1 MRRRVFPNFIGDVAE
16 IEERQERMERV
27 MQMLGV
33 TPEFPFTMNVNDGTF
48 NRVRIGL
55 IGADYGIEI
64 VDNAGNNILLA
75 NGTIVADAIKTG
87 TLDCDLLNVINLDAG
102 SITTGTL
109 SADLIVGGILNC
121 GTLTVANLSAT
132 VITTGTFLSPN
143 DRFADDSLSGVKIS
157 GNTIAASKITANSI
171 NSDQIQSH
179 GISADRLNVLTLSTI
194 TANCGTLTAGTIDA
208 DTVNVTHLN
217 AANLNKGTLSVGY
230 SGQPTQIYIRRNGS
244 NGYINWEGGSKVWC
258 DNSQYMGYDSV
269 GGRHYFNNN
278 GANMLILQ
286 YSVSRLN
293 TGLDIYG
300 GLYVDNNFRVGGE
313 LSGNLNCGNRYLTN
327 CNTMWVT
334 VINNTTINN
343 TTLYGNTIWYWN
355 LNYYS
360 DEKLKKNIKALSSN
374 LASVLSLTPKEFQ
387 YKTDKEEK
395 RRFGFMASEV
405 EEILPELVSTD
416 DKGNKGIDITE
427 MIPLLVGAI
436 KELKKEVELL
446 KEKGGV

>member
-16 IEERQERMERV
+16 LEERQERMERV

-33 TPEFPFTMNVNDGTF
+33 TPEFPFTMNVNDGTR
-48 NRVRIGL
+48 NRVSIGL

-64 VDNAGNNILLA
+64 VDNAGNSILLA
-75 NGTIVADAIKTG
+75 NGTIIADAIKSG
-87 TLDCDLLNVINLDAG
+87 TLDASLITVTNLNAG
-102 SITTGTL
+102 SITVGTL
-109 SADLIVGGILNC
+109 SASIISGGTLNC
-121 GTLTVANLSAT
+121 SLITVANLSAS

-143 DRFADDSLSGVKIS
+143 DRFSDSSLSGVKIS
-157 GNTIAASKITANSI
+157 GNTIAAGKIVANSI
-171 NSDQIQSH
+171 NSDQIQAS
-179 GISADRLNVLTLSTI
+179 GITADRLNVTTLSAI
-194 TANCGTLTAGTIDA
+194 TANCGTLTAGTINA
-208 DTVNVTHLN
+208 DTVTVRYLD
-217 AANLNKGTLSVGY
+217 AANLNRGAISIGY

-244 NGYINWEGGSKVWC
+244 NGYINWEGGSKIWC
-258 DNSQYMGYDSV
+258 DGSQYMGYDSV

-278 GANMLILQ
+278 GGNMLILQ

-327 CNTMWVT
+327 VNTAWIT
-334 VINNTTINN
+334 VVNTTTINN
-343 TTLYGNTIWYWN
+343 TTFYGNTIWYWN

-360 DEKLKKNIKALSSN
+360 DEKLKKNIKVLNSN
-374 LASVLSLTPKEFQ
+374 LESVASLTPKEFQ
-387 YKTDKEEK
+387 YKTDKEGK

-405 EEILPELVSTD
+405 EAVLPELVATD

-446 KEKGGV
+446 KGGV